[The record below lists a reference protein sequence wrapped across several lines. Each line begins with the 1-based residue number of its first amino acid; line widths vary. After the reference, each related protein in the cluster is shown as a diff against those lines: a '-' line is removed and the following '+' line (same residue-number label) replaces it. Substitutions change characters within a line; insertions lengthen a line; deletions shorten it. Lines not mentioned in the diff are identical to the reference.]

1 MAASPNQKTGFH
13 ARSRSFPSRP
23 NPIITQLDEH
33 LCRSRASEGAST
45 SSSLGGKLNS
55 LVVLMSTDGKHIE
68 LNQYFQSSNRL
79 FSEKEI
85 KMAASP
91 IYLKTSFHARSNSLP
106 SRPHPIISE
115 FDEHICRVRDSEAT
129 STSSSSIGHK
139 LSGLQDLYDS
149 VDKFLQLPLTQQSL
163 AREQNRKCVDEILEG
178 SLRILD
184 ACNSTKDALLQSKE
198 YIREL
203 QSVIRRRQ
211 GGVDGEIRKYMAS
224 RKVVKKLIK
233 KALKNMKSAGNK
245 CTFSNEDPEITM
257 LREVE
262 SISLALFESLLSF
275 ISEPKPE
282 AKKSGWSLVSKLIN
296 HHGIACEEE
305 ETNVNEFAMADSALQ
320 SLISCQTD
328 KMMGVQKKLS
338 NLELCIEDLEDGID
352 GLFRRMIK
360 NRASFLNI
368 LS

>member
-1 MAASPNQKTGFH
+1 
-13 ARSRSFPSRP
+13 
-23 NPIITQLDEH
+23 
-33 LCRSRASEGAST
+33 
-45 SSSLGGKLNS
+45 
-55 LVVLMSTDGKHIE
+55 MSTDGKQIE
-68 LNQYFQSSNRL
+68 LNKYFQSSNRL

-85 KMAASP
+85 KMVASP

-149 VDKFLQLPLTQQSL
+149 VNKFLQLPHTQQSL

-211 GGVDGEIRKYMAS
+211 GDVDGEIRKYMAS
-224 RKVVKKLIK
+224 RKVVNKSIK

-245 CTFSNEDPEITM
+245 CTFSNEDPEISM
-257 LREVE
+257 LRKVE
-262 SISLALFESLLSF
+262 SISLALFESLISF
-275 ISEPKPE
+275 ISEPKSQ

-320 SLISCQTD
+320 SLISCKTD
-328 KMMGVQKKLS
+328 KMMGVQKKLN

-368 LS
+368 FNQ

>member
-1 MAASPNQKTGFH
+1 MAASPN
-13 ARSRSFPSRP
+13 
-23 NPIITQLDEH
+23 
-33 LCRSRASEGAST
+33 
-45 SSSLGGKLNS
+45 
-55 LVVLMSTDGKHIE
+55 
-68 LNQYFQSSNRL
+68 
-79 FSEKEI
+79 
-85 KMAASP
+85 
-91 IYLKTSFHARSNSLP
+91 YLKTSFHARSNSLP
-106 SRPHPIISE
+106 SRPHPIVSE
-115 FDEHICRVRDSEAT
+115 FDEHICRVRDSEGT
-129 STSSSSIGHK
+129 STSSSSSIGHK

-163 AREQNRKCVDEILEG
+163 AREQNQKCVDEILDG

-224 RKVVKKLIK
+224 RKVVKKSIK
-233 KALKNMKSAGNK
+233 KALKNMKSAGK
-245 CTFSNEDPEITM
+245 Q
-257 LREVE
+257 
-262 SISLALFESLLSF
+262 
-275 ISEPKPE
+275 
-282 AKKSGWSLVSKLIN
+282 LIN

-320 SLISCQTD
+320 SLTSCKTD
-328 KMMGVQKKLS
+328 TMMGVQKKLS

-368 LS
+368 FS

>member
-1 MAASPNQKTGFH
+1 
-13 ARSRSFPSRP
+13 
-23 NPIITQLDEH
+23 
-33 LCRSRASEGAST
+33 
-45 SSSLGGKLNS
+45 
-55 LVVLMSTDGKHIE
+55 
-68 LNQYFQSSNRL
+68 
-79 FSEKEI
+79 
-85 KMAASP
+85 MAASP

-106 SRPHPIISE
+106 SRPHPIVSE
-115 FDEHICRVRDSEAT
+115 LDEHICRVRDSEGT
-129 STSSSSIGHK
+129 STSSSSSPIGHK

-149 VDKFLQLPLTQQSL
+149 VDKFLQQPLTQQSL

-198 YIREL
+198 HIREL

-224 RKVVKKLIK
+224 RKAVKKSIK

-245 CTFSNEDPEITM
+245 CTFSNENPEITM
-257 LREVE
+257 LREAE

-275 ISEPKPE
+275 ISEPKPQ

-368 LS
+368 FS

>member
-1 MAASPNQKTGFH
+1 
-13 ARSRSFPSRP
+13 
-23 NPIITQLDEH
+23 
-33 LCRSRASEGAST
+33 
-45 SSSLGGKLNS
+45 
-55 LVVLMSTDGKHIE
+55 MSTDGKHIE
-68 LNQYFQSSNRL
+68 LNQYFQSPNRL

-106 SRPHPIISE
+106 SRPHPIVSE
-115 FDEHICRVRDSEAT
+115 FDEHICRVRDSEGT
-129 STSSSSIGHK
+129 STSSSSSIGHK

-163 AREQNRKCVDEILEG
+163 AREQNQKYFTKNLNFNDRTVNTSATLREIFLH
-178 SLRILD
+178 S
-184 ACNSTKDALLQSKE
+184 KDALLQSKE

-224 RKVVKKLIK
+224 RKVVKKSIK

-275 ISEPKPE
+275 ISEPKPQ

-320 SLISCQTD
+320 SLISCKTD
-328 KMMGVQKKLS
+328 TMMGVQKKLS

-368 LS
+368 FS

>member
-1 MAASPNQKTGFH
+1 
-13 ARSRSFPSRP
+13 
-23 NPIITQLDEH
+23 
-33 LCRSRASEGAST
+33 
-45 SSSLGGKLNS
+45 
-55 LVVLMSTDGKHIE
+55 MSTDGKHIE
-68 LNQYFQSSNRL
+68 LNQYFQSPNRL

-91 IYLKTSFHARSNSLP
+91 NYLKTSFHARSNSLP
-106 SRPHPIISE
+106 SRPHPIVSE
-115 FDEHICRVRDSEAT
+115 FDEHICRVRDSEGT
-129 STSSSSIGHK
+129 STSSSSSIGHK

-163 AREQNRKCVDEILEG
+163 AREQNQKCVDEILDG

-224 RKVVKKLIK
+224 RKVVKKSIK

-245 CTFSNEDPEITM
+245 CTFSNEDPEINHVKRGRVHQSCP
-257 LREVE
+257 L
-262 SISLALFESLLSF
+262 IS
-275 ISEPKPE
+275 
-282 AKKSGWSLVSKLIN
+282 

-320 SLISCQTD
+320 SLTSCKTD
-328 KMMGVQKKLS
+328 TMMGVQKKLS
-338 NLELCIEDLEDGID
+338 NLELCIEDLE
-352 GLFRRMIK
+352 RW
-360 NRASFLNI
+360 NRWPL
-368 LS
+368 